1 MLKWKCEL
9 SGTSLMTAV
18 TFNDPPQQ
26 DIFNVF
32 PIGSS
37 SPKYFF
43 AIDCVIT
50 TDVTSLN
57 AVLGSPLINV
67 YVKMSKKLLSTL
79 QYRFSLIFFLSPY
92 SINQVPP
99 QSGHTL
105 VTASTSGISFCMAG
119 ANAGG
124 EVASGIRLPSSLIK
138 SFTTR

>member
-9 SGTSLMTAV
+9 AGTSLMTAV

-43 AIDCVIT
+43 AIDSVIT

-79 QYRFSLIFFLSPY
+79 QYCCSPIFLSPY
-92 SINQVPP
+92 STNQVPP
-99 QSGHTL
+99 QSGQIL
-105 VTASTSGISFCMAG
+105 VTASTSGISLCMAV

-124 EVASGIRLPSSLIK
+124 EVASGMRLPSSLIK